1 MGSLSGIGKA
11 KASLKVT
18 VTAGNNGA
26 PKIKSF
32 KIKLPKGLS
41 FVAKQLK
48 KGVSAPGAT
57 VKLSGGALV
66 VTLKSAASSETVK
79 VSSKAIKVSSSLA
92 KSVKKKKTKSLKVS
106 VSVTDAA
113 GTITLASFT
122 VKSPK

>member
-1 MGSLSGIGKA
+1 
-11 KASLKVT
+11 
-18 VTAGNNGA
+18 
-26 PKIKSF
+26 
-32 KIKLPKGLS
+32 
-41 FVAKQLK
+41 
-48 KGVSAPGAT
+48 
-57 VKLSGGALV
+57 
-66 VTLKSAASSETVK
+66 VK